1 MGLSRSFLTIFLSL
15 SEKMLPLLCKWSL
28 YRTVVSCYAISRI
41 PSILEIGGTDM
52 NISKVSANGQIT
64 VPVEIRRALR
74 LKKGDKILFS
84 KKENGEIII
93 NNSSLVAILDAQS
106 AVIGSDYSEEEILAD
121 IMQIRYGEQD
131 V

>member
-1 MGLSRSFLTIFLSL
+1 
-15 SEKMLPLLCKWSL
+15 
-28 YRTVVSCYAISRI
+28 
-41 PSILEIGGTDM
+41 M

-106 AVIGSDYSEEEILAD
+106 AVNGSDYSEEEILAD